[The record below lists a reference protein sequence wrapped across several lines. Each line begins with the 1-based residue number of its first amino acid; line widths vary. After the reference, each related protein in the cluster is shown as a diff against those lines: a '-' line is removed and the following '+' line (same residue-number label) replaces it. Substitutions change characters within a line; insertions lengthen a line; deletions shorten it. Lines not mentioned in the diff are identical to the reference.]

1 MRISARASRVIASLL
16 TIVLLLATV
25 TFTAG
30 WYQPSYD
37 TPAGE
42 KTSNFLPSDTTA
54 YFSFNLQ
61 PGYTQSTQFDYF
73 LSFFKEAILARIHDV
88 NSMAADYINESIWT
102 SKVGPELALATYN
115 VSGNPGIVFFVQVP
129 SGQTSEDIQDLVIFA
144 METVLGAPTSESY
157 PGGGVTQIDR
167 TVGGAAKIEY
177 YTNAMVSGSGDRYV
191 LGEIGNISLADFQT
205 LNASVTAGTWTGG
218 GVSLSSN
225 TDFQDVQNN
234 LPPARMGLGF
244 VNGSDLQNDAIGLSG
259 AVDPYLTALEGL
271 IPGFSMITGGLSIL
285 SSPSFDLIEPYI
297 PSYAGMSISGT
308 SSGLQADF
316 YSPSTSFPI
325 TPGVSNLLSTAGLV
339 IGNARLYYTDV
350 NLNAWWQTLQPVFAS
365 HPSEL
370 HALADALSDAG
381 LDSYIGFNISL
392 LADLALDPALDA
404 NVFNWSTGEFA
415 AAQVP
420 YLGGTGYLLVLN
432 VSDYGQ
438 AVASPY
444 KIGNLI
450 TALGNIGISA
460 EPPLFTPGNNF
471 VIVGWP
477 WGIIADM
484 LNQSRLSSNPNYSA
498 MRDSYLLSP
507 MRGMFY
513 FDAPLPL
520 IDVGAAY
527 YINSFHG
534 RLVFRV
540 PSPAAAGPGGGGGGG
555 GRATHAANWEICVL
569 GQCDTGDVNS
579 LGTALDNFWVASPDG
594 EVIVYIAEHTKL
606 KDTDD
611 KRLDGIKID
620 LADSIPDP
628 PPGYKVLAA
637 YDFTPD
643 GATFDPSIRVTM
655 KFNPDEVSAGQTVV
669 AAYYDE
675 AAGEWQF
682 IEGIIVAD
690 GQAVFNIE
698 HFTLSGILTTA
709 APAPTPAPTV
719 TPTPAPS
726 AGLGAGAWAGIGI
739 AIVIILVLVI
749 WFGMGKIFGWRP
761 GGKKR

>member
-1 MRISARASRVIASLL
+1 MIVDSRLSRVIASLL

-30 WYQPSYD
+30 WYQPSPV
-37 TPAGE
+37 TATGE

-61 PGYTQSTQFDYF
+61 PGYTQSTQLTYF

-88 NSMAADYINESIWT
+88 NSMAADFINDWNWAD
-102 SKVGPELALATYN
+102 KVGPELALATYN

-129 SGQTSEDIQDLVIFA
+129 SGRTSEDIQDLVIFA
-144 METVLGAPTSESY
+144 METVLGGAPSESH
-157 PGGGVTQIDR
+157 PGGGITQIDR
-167 TVGGAAKIEY
+167 TVGGAAKTEY
-177 YTNAMVSGSGDRYV
+177 YTNATVSGSGDRYV
-191 LGEIGNISLADFQT
+191 LGTIGNLNLSDFQT
-205 LNASVTAGTWTGG
+205 LNASVTAGAWATI
-218 GVSLSSN
+218 SLSSN
-225 TDFQDVQNN
+225 ADFIDVQTN
-234 LPPARMGLGF
+234 LPLARMGIGF
-244 VNGSDLQNDAIGLSG
+244 MNGSDLQNDAIGLSG
-259 AVDPYLTALEGL
+259 AVAPYLTALEGL
-271 IPGFSMITGGLSIL
+271 IPGFSMITGSLSIL

-308 SSGLQADF
+308 SSVLQADF
-316 YSPSTSFPI
+316 YGPSTSFPI
-325 TPGVSNLLSTAGLV
+325 TPGISNLLSTAGLV
-339 IGNARLYYTDV
+339 TENAQLYYTDV
-350 NLNAWWQTLQPVFAS
+350 NLNAWWQTLRPKFEANS
-365 HPSEL
+365 SEL

-381 LDSYIGFNISL
+381 LDGYVGFDISL

-415 AAQVP
+415 AARLP

-432 VSDYGQ
+432 VSDYAQ
-438 AVASPY
+438 AVA
-444 KIGNLI
+444 KIGNLS
-450 TALGNIGISA
+450 TALGNIGISGVHWQFMA
-460 EPPLFTPGNNF
+460 GNTSL
-471 VIVGWP
+471 IVGWP
-477 WGIIADM
+477 AGIIADM
-484 LNQSRLSSNPNYSA
+484 LSNPRLSSNANYSA
-498 MRDSYLLSP
+498 MRASYLLSP
-507 MRGMFY
+507 VRGMFY

-569 GQCDTGDVNS
+569 GQCDSGEVNS
-579 LGTALDNFWVASPDG
+579 LGTALDTFWVTSPDG
-594 EVIVYIAEHTKL
+594 EVIVRIAKHTKL
-606 KDTDD
+606 KDADG
-611 KRLDGIKID
+611 KRLGGIMID

-643 GATFDPSIRVTM
+643 GATFDPGIRVTM

-682 IEGIIVAD
+682 IEGTIIAD

-698 HFTLSGILTTA
+698 HFTLSGIMTTA

-726 AGLGAGAWAGIGI
+726 GGLGVGAWAGIGI
-739 AIVIILVLVI
+739 AIWIILVITFWLAK
-749 WFGMGKIFGWRP
+749 GKISGR
-761 GGKKR
+761 RRTD